1 MHKWSPLFI
10 FGLLFSLILLLACNG
25 VDSTDM
31 SVSTDTDAQVLE
43 STELRVM
50 GTTPIVTD
58 WINQVAS
65 SRLTAESVMP
75 YDIDPHSFLPGA
87 QDVARVT
94 ESDLVIGIG
103 SGYESKWLSDLLVTQ
118 PNLRYVELAEFVPLL
133 ETGEEHGEE
142 HGEEDPHAEHD
153 HGGQDP
159 HFWFDPTRV
168 MTAVEVIRG
177 ELSAIDPEGRDHYV
191 VQADEY
197 LLTLDQLDDYVNETL
212 GTIPGDQRTFMTGHD
227 SLGYLNDRYHLEAME
242 SIIPNV
248 DSEAGLTPDSLV
260 SAVKFIKAHNVQVI
274 FLEESHADK
283 AVRAGADETG
293 IRVAQGLNVETLADP
308 SQTYVDFIKSNIEVI
323 VENLMPVP

>member
-1 MHKWSPLFI
+1 MRKWSPLFI
-10 FGLLFSLILLLACNG
+10 FGLVFSLILLLACNG
-25 VDSTDM
+25 VDTTDM
-31 SVSTDTDAQVLE
+31 AVSVNTDAQVLE
-43 STELRVM
+43 STELQVM

-75 YDIDPHSFLPGA
+75 YDIDPHSFQPGA

-94 ESDLVIGIG
+94 ESDLIIGIG

-191 VQADEY
+191 AQGDEY
-197 LLTLDQLDDYVNETL
+197 LLILDQLDDYVNGKL
-212 GTIPGDQRTFMTGHD
+212 GAIPTDQRAFMTGHD
-227 SLGYLNDRYHLEAME
+227 SLGYLNDRYQLEAME

-283 AVRAGADETG
+283 AVSAVADETG

-323 VENLMPVP
+323 VENLMSVP

>member
-10 FGLLFSLILLLACNG
+10 FGLLSSLILLLACNG
-25 VDSTDM
+25 IDSTDM
-31 SVSTDTDAQVLE
+31 AISVNTDDQVLE

-58 WINQVAS
+58 WINQVAG

-75 YDIDPHSFLPGA
+75 YDIDPHSFQPGA

-103 SGYESKWLSDLLVTQ
+103 SGYESKWLSDLLVTH
-118 PNLRYVELAEFVPLL
+118 PNIRYVELAEFVPLL
-133 ETGEEHGEE
+133 EIGEEHGEE
-142 HGEEDPHAEHD
+142 HGEEEVHAEHD

-168 MTAVEVIRG
+168 MTGVEVIRG
-177 ELSAIDPEGRDHYV
+177 ELSAIDPEGLDNYV
-191 VQADEY
+191 GQSEKY
-197 LLTLDQLDDYVNETL
+197 LIELNQLDDYIGGKLDV
-212 GTIPGDQRTFMTGHD
+212 IPADQRAFMTGHD
-227 SLGYLNDRYHLEAME
+227 SLGYLNDRYDLEAME

-260 SAVKFIKAHNVQVI
+260 NAVKFIKAHHVKVI
-274 FLEESHADK
+274 FLEESYADK
-283 AVRAGADETG
+283 AVKAVADETG
-293 IRVAQGLNVETLADP
+293 IRVAQGLNVETLSDP
-308 SQTYVDFIKSNIEVI
+308 SQTYVDFIKNNIEI
-323 VENLMPVP
+323 IGENLMSVP